1 MRSPSILVLSLV
13 LGACALPSPPA
24 REQLQHDT
32 LPTVTLPAQWQSPAL
47 AGEVKQSWLA
57 RFDDP
62 ALNALIE
69 EALAHNLD
77 LPAAAARIEQAAAA
91 VKAAGA
97 TLQPNVVAYG
107 RAGGKMSDG
116 SGLTGFGLN
125 VSWEL
130 DLWGRVRA
138 GREAARAQYAST
150 EADYAWAQQSIAA
163 AVARA
168 WFLNIETRAQRE
180 LLQDLIRTQ
189 QAQLELARS
198 RSRIGNADL
207 TPVVQLESAL
217 ASSRDSERQ
226 LALAQNQAQRG
237 LEVLLGRY
245 PSGTIETPDNF
256 KPLPPDLPAG
266 LPASLLER
274 RPDLLAAERRV
285 AAAFYRT
292 TEAKAARLP
301 SIKLTAGVNSISSDL
316 FVLKDRDNPVWSAGA
331 GLLAPI
337 YMGGALEAQV
347 EARTAEQKQALAAYG
362 QASLKALSE
371 VEEALASNIA
381 LRERAD
387 ILVQQ
392 ETASKRL
399 VSLAEKRQ
407 QIGSGDHRNVLS
419 EELNLLGVRASLLRI
434 QSEARVQRVNL
445 HLALGGDFVVPAAS
459 GN

>member
-1 MRSPSILVLSLV
+1 MRSPSLLLVSLA

-24 REQLQHDT
+24 REQLQHDAM
-32 LPTVTLPAQWQSPAL
+32 PEVRLPAEWQSPAI
-47 AGEVKQSWLA
+47 AGEVRQSWFA

-77 LPAAAARIEQAAAA
+77 LPVAASRIEQAAAA

-97 TLQPNVVAYG
+97 TLVPNVVAYG

-138 GREAARAQYAST
+138 GREASRAQYAAT

-163 AVARA
+163 GVARA
-168 WFLNIETRAQRE
+168 WFVTIEARAQRALVQE
-180 LLQDLIRTQ
+180 LIKTQ
-189 QAQLELARS
+189 QAQLDLARS
-198 RSRIGNADL
+198 RARVGNADL

-217 ASSRDSERQ
+217 AGSRDSERQ

-245 PSGTIETPDNF
+245 PSGTIETPDRF

-285 AAAFYRT
+285 AIAFYRT

-301 SIKLTAGVNSISSDL
+301 SLKLTAGVNSISSDL
-316 FVLKDRDNPVWSAGA
+316 FVLKDRDNPVWSAGL

-362 QASLKALSE
+362 QAGLKALSE
-371 VEEALASNIA
+371 VEDALASNIA
-381 LRERAD
+381 LHDRAD
-387 ILVQQ
+387 LLVQQ
-392 ETASKRL
+392 ESASKRL
-399 VSLAEKRQ
+399 IELAEKRLQ
-407 QIGSGDHRNVLS
+407 VGSADRRNILN
-419 EELNLLGVRASLLRI
+419 EELNLLNVRANLLRI

-445 HLALGGDFVVPAAS
+445 HLALGGDFTPPAQP
-459 GN
+459 